1 MEKKK
6 IKMKKKKKK
15 KKEYTDGISPNHKYM
30 IGPGFESRGVS
41 ISGP

>member
-6 IKMKKKKKK
+6 LKKKKKK
-15 KKEYTDGISPNHKYM
+15 KKEHTDGISPNHKYM